1 MMEVSQNMEMK
12 ELPTEGALMRTI
24 SSDHGSDE
32 EPLSTPA
39 IANKSS
45 SRTSRD
51 EAGLSD
57 LTNGH
62 DLPIQDVGKSITA
75 TEGQERNAG
84 NDLDALLDK
93 ISSIVDCSPKNL
105 DDLNSPDKS
114 EECESVSAKEKTA
127 DIEDGKVE
135 EAEKEVFE
143 ECENKNVELQLEL
156 ESEKG
161 IEEVIE
167 ENENCTPDKE
177 KVVEDIGEGCSD
189 VQEKEIEEVDALPEA
204 EEENTSK
211 IPTKLNTSKE
221 DVFEDAL
228 DNISS
233 SDEFDAFGSQDSKKA
248 EPSKQP
254 APEKKPS
261 VAEDLEEISSDEE
274 NISKVEEG
282 EKPDKTE
289 KHPDEDVIDLDSSNE
304 CVVCETS
311 TEVKESE
318 AVTEDTEAVTEDTE
332 AVTEDTEAVTEDT
345 VSESKSDS
353 EAEVITVVEGADTC
367 TEDKEVEAATKG
379 PEVVTEVSKEE
390 VKETTVEESGES
402 FPDSDLGLRQEKI
415 PTETEGSKEGAL
427 KSAEEPLEAMLVD
440 DEEPRTDPKE
450 VGTEHNECRTQTQEM
465 NDTTI
470 DDLLMEVDKASFERK
485 EKNKSKDDEEPVV
498 IPENDDKPTVNGEK
512 KKSKEDDDE
521 PVVIS
526 ENDSELKVNGVFEN
540 SSENKIDKIEID
552 KDVSKEKII
561 PGKETKENE
570 SDDEVIFFEPIE
582 KIKPQDTAVDP
593 AKEDIPETKMDKDD
607 DVVLV
612 SEDEDDE
619 PSPTPT
625 EKEPVKISEKETA
638 SEMLPTETQESATSK
653 GLLVDNTDNACDQF
667 DKPKTHDKLKSTAT
681 EDGNSNSSSSNLLR
695 PAETTEQPQSKR
707 LRLSLDDKQNLNP
720 EVDAESLSK
729 PGSEEEDKKLIAKRS
744 HDLVECSPVQG
755 NEEIPNKKLKTD
767 DSDSNSSSDTLQI
780 DLDAKD
786 EAVDDKPAEL
796 IKPLDEKDPKLELN
810 PKPEIKSDVKPL
822 RLEFLKNFRKS
833 FDTLTRDDLEELV
846 LQKVVEAMLVKSEF
860 ADIRTQLDKC
870 EGTLAA
876 YRRKIAEVSK
886 QFLDLDT
893 VHKRVLKDL
902 ESKNSHFTAPVRIT
916 RAVGLQVGIPFKAM
930 KPTVAVQDQSHA
942 AGSML
947 APPSGTPPKASTSPM
962 RSPMK
967 PRAMPPGPAPV
978 PVTAT
983 ITNPSTSPSP
993 NLQQQPRSNANFG
1006 QPLAAATAGTQPVRR
1021 GCLQKITPQRPN
1033 PGASASQASNQSNSH
1048 RLQAS
1053 PPTGGLTRGMHASKH
1068 TGSTTGMASSAVV
1081 AAAAAKAAAMRQR
1094 NATNA
1099 SSSAS
1104 ASVSAYMAQKQQQKQ
1119 QLQQQ
1124 QQQYQ
1129 THRPGPASSSSSGLG
1144 PSPSKQ
1150 APKCTTTV
1158 HSQAPPISGATV
1170 SVPMSSAGASV
1181 SGSYGQQQQPSLA
1194 TAKPKEKAVIDLTDE
1209 DDAAAAAAAAQAAQ
1223 EMQASIEANARLR
1236 LAQNNAVKRNA
1247 QVAAASRGSTGGRG
1261 GRGGGNVVRQSP
1273 MQLARVN
1280 ARQIVQNNGGGQRTS
1295 LGSNITMQI
1304 RSENTPPAASRL
1316 RYSHPAPLPT
1326 SPAQPFNPA
1335 WKMPPSRPV
1344 IRISLLDTG
1353 IVISWT
1359 LEDMSTRYAECVTY
1373 QIYAYQE
1380 TIHEPSTDSWR
1391 HVGDVKAMLLP
1402 MAVTLN
1408 QFQENQ
1414 RYYFA
1419 VRGVDDHQRFG
1430 PFSMPKTWP

>member
-1 MMEVSQNMEMK
+1 MMEVSQNVELK
-12 ELPTEGALMRTI
+12 ELSKEGALLRTI
-24 SSDHGSDE
+24 SSDLGSDV

-39 IANKSS
+39 IDNKSS
-45 SRTSRD
+45 SRSSRD
-51 EAGLSD
+51 EGDLSD
-57 LTNGH
+57 LTNGQ

-75 TEGQERNAG
+75 TEVHERNAG
-84 NDLDALLDK
+84 SDLDDLLDK

-105 DDLNSPDKS
+105 DDSPDSPDKS
-114 EECESVSAKEKTA
+114 EECDSATAKEKTA
-127 DIEDGKVE
+127 GLHERQFDVVVEDEKVE
-135 EAEKEVFE
+135 EAEKEVLKK
-143 ECENKNVELQLEL
+143 CENKNVELEPEL
-156 ESEKG
+156 ESVKG

-167 ENENCTPDKE
+167 DTQQSIQDKEDKE
-177 KVVEDIGEGCSD
+177 KEEDEKESI
-189 VQEKEIEEVDALPEA
+189 QEKAIKEIDVSPDA
-204 EEENTSK
+204 EEEIISKSPTELSTSK
-211 IPTKLNTSKE
+211 D

-228 DNISS
+228 DSISS
-233 SDEFDAFGSQDSKKA
+233 SDEFDAFVSQDCKKA
-248 EPSKQP
+248 KPREEPVTES
-254 APEKKPS
+254 KPS
-261 VAEDLEEISSDEE
+261 AAEDLEEISSDEE
-274 NISKVEEG
+274 NIPKVDEV
-282 EKPDKTE
+282 EKPVRTE
-289 KHPDEDVIDLDSSNE
+289 KLPDEDVIDLDSSNE
-304 CVVCETS
+304 CVVCETT
-311 TEVKESE
+311 TEVKESDAISEVKKSE
-318 AVTEDTEAVTEDTE
+318 AVAEDTSSEAKGDTEALE
-332 AVTEDTEAVTEDT
+332 
-345 VSESKSDS
+345 
-353 EAEVITVVEGADTC
+353 ITVEETVTC
-367 TEDKEVEAATKG
+367 TEVKEVDAAAKDTEG
-379 PEVVTEVSKEE
+379 PEVSIEE
-390 VKETTVEESGES
+390 ETTVEESAELEALS
-402 FPDSDLGLRQEKI
+402 AAKAEASLNKAAPKSVIGLHQEEGHKATEG
-415 PTETEGSKEGAL
+415 PTEREP
-427 KSAEEPLEAMLVD
+427 KSAEEPIEPMLID
-440 DEEPRTDPKE
+440 DEESITNPKK
-450 VGTEHNECRTQTQEM
+450 VATEHEEGRTQTQER

-470 DDLLMEVDKASFERK
+470 DDFLMEVDKDSFES
-485 EKNKSKDDEEPVV
+485 E
-498 IPENDDKPTVNGEK
+498 EK
-512 KKSKEDDDE
+512 KKSKKEDDA
-521 PVVIS
+521 PVIIS
-526 ENDSELKVNGVFEN
+526 ENDNEPRVNGV
-540 SSENKIDKIEID
+540 SENPTEKETEKKEKD
-552 KDVSKEKII
+552 KDESNEKII
-561 PGKETKENE
+561 LGKETKENE
-570 SDDEVIFFEPIE
+570 SDDEVIFFEPIDKTKTDETSVEPATE
-582 KIKPQDTAVDP
+582 KVK
-593 AKEDIPETKMDKDD
+593 PETAADKDD

-619 PSPTPT
+619 PSPKTT
-625 EKEPVKISEKETA
+625 ENKAVKSSEKKTA
-638 SEMLPTETQESATSK
+638 SEELPTDSTAQESVASK
-653 GLLVDNTDNACDQF
+653 DLLVDNTDNACDQF
-667 DKPKTHDKLKSTAT
+667 DKPKTQDKVKSATT

-695 PAETTEQPQSKR
+695 PAENAEQPESKR
-707 LRLSLDDKQNLNP
+707 LRLSVDEKITSNP
-720 EVDAESLSK
+720 EVGAESLLK
-729 PGSEEEDKKLIAKRS
+729 FGSEDEDKNYAKRS
-744 HDLVECSPVQG
+744 HDSVERSPVQR

-786 EAVDDKPAEL
+786 DTVDENPTEL
-796 IKPLDEKDPKLELN
+796 VKPLDEKELKLDLKPE
-810 PKPEIKSDVKPL
+810 PEIKSDVKPL
-822 RLEFLKNFRKS
+822 RLDFLKNFRKS

-870 EGTLAA
+870 ESTLAA

-942 AGSML
+942 ASSML

-962 RSPMK
+962 RSPMRSRTT
-967 PRAMPPGPAPV
+967 PSGAATVPA
-978 PVTAT
+978 TAT
-983 ITNPSTSPSP
+983 SPNPSTSPSP
-993 NLQQQPRSNANFG
+993 NLQQQLRSNANFG
-1006 QPLAAATAGTQPVRR
+1006 QPPTAATAGTPPVRR

-1033 PGASASQASNQSNSH
+1033 PGASVSPANSQPNVH

-1053 PPTGGLTRGMHASKH
+1053 PPTGGITRGMHASKH
-1068 TGSTTGMASSAVV
+1068 TGSTGMASSAVV

-1094 NATNA
+1094 NATNV
-1099 SSSAS
+1099 S
-1104 ASVSAYMAQKQQQKQ
+1104 ASVSAYMAQKQ

-1129 THRPGPASSSSSGLG
+1129 THRPGPASSSSSGLSPG
-1144 PSPSKQ
+1144 PAKQ
-1150 APKCTTTV
+1150 PKCTTTV
-1158 HSQAPPISGATV
+1158 HAQAPPISGATV
-1170 SVPMSSAGASV
+1170 SVPLSSTGGSV
-1181 SGSYGQQQQPSLA
+1181 PGSYGQQPSLA
-1194 TAKPKEKAVIDLTDE
+1194 PAKPKEKAVIDLTDE
-1209 DDAAAAAAAAQAAQ
+1209 DDAAAAAAAAATQAAQ
-1223 EMQASIEANARLR
+1223 AVQASIEANARLR
-1236 LAQNNAVKRNA
+1236 QAANNTVKRNA
-1247 QVAAASRGSTGGRG
+1247 QAAAATRGRG

-1280 ARQIVQNNGGGQRTS
+1280 ARQIVQSNGGGQRNS
-1295 LGSNITMQI
+1295 MGSNITMQI

-1359 LEDMSTRYAECVTY
+1359 LEDTSPRYADCVTY

-1430 PFSMPKTWP
+1430 PFSVPKTWS